1 MTSRTSPDNLIGFA
15 GYENEE
21 DRERAKQLCGEKKVK
36 KRLIPV
42 AKQRA
47 SSDDDPTTFY
57 GECDGDV
64 VEDPSKLRQDI
75 ARLEAKLKQKKTE
88 RLATLN
94 YIIDVDLNALFDR
107 LVSRESGDDVKD
119 IIGRLKKQV
128 CGSANDFQYQIMMS
142 EVLKLWVLREAL
154 LLGND

>member
-1 MTSRTSPDNLIGFA
+1 M
-15 GYENEE
+15 
-21 DRERAKQLCGEKKVK
+21 
-36 KRLIPV
+36 
-42 AKQRA
+42 
-47 SSDDDPTTFY
+47 
-57 GECDGDV
+57 
-64 VEDPSKLRQDI
+64 
-75 ARLEAKLKQKKTE
+75 EAKLKQKKTE
-88 RLATLN
+88 HLATLN

>member
-1 MTSRTSPDNLIGFA
+1 M
-15 GYENEE
+15 
-21 DRERAKQLCGEKKVK
+21 
-36 KRLIPV
+36 
-42 AKQRA
+42 
-47 SSDDDPTTFY
+47 
-57 GECDGDV
+57 
-64 VEDPSKLRQDI
+64 
-75 ARLEAKLKQKKTE
+75 EAKLKQKKTE